1 MSSRSSSPDFE
12 VYNERNLAPNAHDLN
27 QDHIPTL
34 SSVGHSGDE
43 EHQLGPSHHA
53 RASKKYDPH
62 PMDPLSNGELTLMSL
77 SSTAVLLLTCA
88 AVYVTVVKLQL

>member
-34 SSVGHSGDE
+34 SSVGDE
-43 EHQLGPSHHA
+43 EHQLGLGPSHHA
-53 RASKKYDPH
+53 GASRKYDPD
-62 PMDPLSNGELTLMSL
+62 PMDPFNNGELTLMGL
-77 SSTAVLLLTCA
+77 SSIAVLLLTCA